1 MSPVVHI
8 ALILLKNEY
17 PELGGD
23 FEVIHHTQL
32 INQLIREGKLLLKGG
47 GSLMERKSHSMT
59 HVIWEEL
66 MVYMKYQEM
75 S

>member
-1 MSPVVHI
+1 MSLVVHI
-8 ALILLKNEY
+8 ALTHLKNEY

-32 INQLIREGKLLLKGG
+32 INQLIREGKLLLKEGVH
-47 GSLMERKSHSMT
+47 LMERKSHFMI
-59 HVIWEEL
+59 HVIWEEP

-75 S
+75 Y